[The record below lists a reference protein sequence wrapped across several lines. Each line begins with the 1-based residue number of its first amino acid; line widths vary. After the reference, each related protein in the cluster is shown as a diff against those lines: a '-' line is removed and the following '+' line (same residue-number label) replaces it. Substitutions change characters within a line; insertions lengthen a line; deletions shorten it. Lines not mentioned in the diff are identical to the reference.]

1 MYQRD
6 YLLRMIEMIGDFI
19 AGIMGM
25 IRKRRFEEAS
35 DSLRDAFREYLKEDA
50 AFFQNIPKEQLTDK
64 LLGEHHY
71 THGHLEILSYL
82 FYAQAEISYAQDKK
96 AESCEYYEKSLNL
109 MDYITRASKTFS
121 ADQQAKMDEMRA
133 RIAEIQGIPN

>member
-6 YLLRMIEMIGDFI
+6 YLLRMIEMIGDFV

-35 DSLRDAFREYLKEDA
+35 EALENAFHEYLKEDA
-50 AFFQNIPKEQLTDK
+50 AFFSKIPKEQLTDK

-82 FYAQAEISYAQDKK
+82 FYAQAEVLHAQEKK
-96 AESCEYYEKSLNL
+96 AESLNYYEKSLML
-109 MDYITRASKTFS
+109 MDYITRASRTFS
-121 ADQQAKMDEMRA
+121 ADQQARME
-133 RIAEIQGIPN
+133 EIREKISKIREE